1 VVDERRRGD
10 PVTGVLG
17 TLSEA
22 WDEVRVHKSR
32 VLLSLVGVFLA
43 VFAMTS
49 VTALGLMVAQ
59 VQQEVGER
67 TGGRAATVAVSAYDP
82 VTGMPPDAQKWDVA
96 VADLVERYDITT
108 AASIAW
114 TETRFRMPGGTMG
127 VQTRRVS
134 PSYGTLHRIEPIE
147 GRWLR
152 DGDRENLSPSIVV
165 NEAFLTALGHA
176 DLSGRPTVVI
186 AGSTPVRATIVGV
199 VREGYGEELVVYRVD
214 RSAGPA
220 DDAAAADPA
229 MAMVNGPSTLE
240 LWVPADQVDQVMET
254 VRHDLGLALGGLQV
268 DTYRADPQGAEETI
282 ALLRLAIRGAG
293 AVVLVLG
300 GLGVLNIGLVTVRQ
314 RIREIGV
321 RRSFGATSGRIFA
334 AVMLESV
341 CATALAGLLAVG
353 ASIVLVRNLPLEQ
366 LLNNGIPIADLPGF
380 PVAAAVEGMIAAT
393 AVGALAGL
401 LPATIAVRA
410 KVIDAIRF

>member
-1 VVDERRRGD
+1 M
-10 PVTGVLG
+10 TGVLG
-17 TLSEA
+17 TLAEA
-22 WDEVRVHKSR
+22 WDEVRVHKTR

-59 VQQEVGER
+59 VQQELGER
-67 TGGRAATVAVSAYDP
+67 AGGRAATVAINAWDP
-82 VTGMPPDAQKWDVA
+82 ATGLPPDGAEWGAA
-96 VADLVERYDITT
+96 VADLVERYDIAT
-108 AASIAW
+108 AATISYG
-114 TETRFRMPGGTMG
+114 ETRFRMAGGTMA

-134 PSYGTLHRIEPIE
+134 PNYGDLHRIEPVE

-152 DGDRENLSPSIVV
+152 EEDRENLSPAVVV
-165 NEAFLTALGHA
+165 NEAFMAALGVP
-176 DLSGRPTVVI
+176 DLTGRPTVVI
-186 AGSTPVRATIVGV
+186 GGPTPVTATIVGV
-199 VREGYGEELVVYRVD
+199 VREGYGEELVAYRID
-214 RSAGPA
+214 RSTGPW
-220 DDAAAADPA
+220 DAATAADPA
-229 MAMVNGPSTLE
+229 TAMYGGPSTLE
-240 LWVPADQVDQVMET
+240 LWVPAEQTDQVMQT
-254 VRHDLGLALGGLQV
+254 VRHDLALALDGVQV
-268 DTYRADPQGAEETI
+268 DAYRTDPQGAEETI
-282 ALLRLAIRGAG
+282 AMLRLAIRGAG
-293 AVVLVLG
+293 VVVLILG

-353 ASIVLVRNLPLEQ
+353 AAIVLVRNLPLEQ

-380 PVAAAVEGMIAAT
+380 PVAAAIEGMIAAT

-401 LPATIAVRA
+401 LPAIIAVRA

>member
-1 VVDERRRGD
+1 M
-10 PVTGVLG
+10 TGLLG
-17 TLSEA
+17 TLAEA

-43 VFAMTS
+43 VFAMTT

-67 TGGRAATVAVSAYDP
+67 MGGRAATVSISAWDP
-82 VTGMPPDAQKWDVA
+82 NTGMPPDGEEWDAA
-96 VADLVERYDITT
+96 VADLVERYDIAT
-108 AASIAW
+108 AASISW
-114 TETRFRMPGGTMG
+114 GETRFRMPGGTMA

-134 PSYGTLHRIEPIE
+134 PNYGDLHRIEPIQ

-152 DGDRENLSPSIVV
+152 EGDRENLSPAIVV
-165 NEAFLTALGHA
+165 NEAFLTALGLP
-176 DLSGRPTVVI
+176 DLSSRPTVVI
-186 AGSTPVRATIVGV
+186 GGANPVRATIVGV
-199 VREGYGEELVVYRVD
+199 VREGYGEEVLAYRID
-214 RSAGPA
+214 RSAGSWGEA
-220 DDAAAADPA
+220 GAVDPA
-229 MAMVNGPSTLE
+229 TAMSGGPNTLE
-240 LWVPADQVDQVMET
+240 LWVPADQADQVMET
-254 VRHDLGLALGGLQV
+254 VKHDLGLSLSGLQV
-268 DTYRADPQGAEETI
+268 DAYRADPQGAEETI

-293 AVVLVLG
+293 TVVLILG

-353 ASIVLVRNLPLEQ
+353 ASIVLVRNLPLER

-380 PVAAAVEGMIAAT
+380 PVAAAVEGLIAAT

-401 LPATIAVRA
+401 LPAIIAVRA